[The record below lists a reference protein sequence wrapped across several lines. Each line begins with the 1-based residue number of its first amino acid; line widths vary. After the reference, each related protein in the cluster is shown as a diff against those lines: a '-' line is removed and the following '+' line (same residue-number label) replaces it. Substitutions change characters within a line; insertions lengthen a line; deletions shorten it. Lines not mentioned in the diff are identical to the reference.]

1 MGPAD
6 SDVPLARPVDLEGVK
21 VTYFPSRRLR
31 RLYWSPPMRRALA
44 ASVGGFD
51 VVHLHAVYLWPIWA
65 GARAARAQGVPYVI
79 SPRGMLVPELMR
91 RKSRWAK
98 AAWIALVER
107 TNLEAAAAIHATSSV
122 EAGHLAGFGW
132 KLPPIATIPHGV
144 DDPPPPS
151 AAPLSA
157 DIAAATAQGPLVLA
171 FGRISWEKGL
181 DRLIAALPQAPAAR
195 LVLAGDDADGY
206 AASLA
211 AQARAGGVDGRVTIV
226 ARHVEGADKEA
237 LFGAARM
244 FAMTSLSENFGIAAF
259 EAMRRGVPVLTTPD
273 VGMSEI
279 VRESGAGR
287 IVDAAPA
294 SIAAGIN
301 AMLDDPAGSRAMGEA
316 GRAHV
321 VAHYG
326 WPSVARR
333 MADLYGSVAKRQ
345 ERDGA
350 QAMMDLLA
358 HSPFDLATERR
369 VVIIAD
375 WLPPDF
381 GAVGQYMHLRAQAL
395 AEQGHDVTL
404 IGLASGGGSVRSEA
418 RGKGTLTEVR
428 LAARPV
434 PRGSLLSR
442 LMWTLWTDLRL
453 VMAGFRDAARRR
465 RRAVHRLAAVHDPSS
480 GAAEVP
486 VARSPGLPHHRL
498 SSRMPDRRAAASVAC
513 ARPVAGAHQLL
524 APADRRLRGAGHRPE
539 ASSRRDRRAA
549 GTDRPGARRLA
560 GLVHRQRSR
569 RTLAGGTGGVLRAAL
584 RRQLRRG
591 ARGRYGRRRVCP
603 PSS

>member
-1 MGPAD
+1 MLLNAAILQAPVWTVGRWAGTGWRGDSPAAELVDEPLRLLHIVPTYLPAVRYGGPIRSVHALCRALAAAGHDVHVFTTSVDGPAD
-6 SDVPLARPVDLEGVK
+6 SDVPIARPVDLEGVK
-21 VTYFPSRRLR
+21 VTYFPSGLLR

-65 GARAARAQGVPYVI
+65 GARAARAHGVPYVI

-91 RKSRWAK
+91 RKSRWVK
-98 AAWIALVER
+98 AAWIALIER

-122 EAGHLAGFGW
+122 EAGHLSGFGW

-151 AAPLSA
+151 AAPLSS

-181 DRLIAALPQAPAAR
+181 DRLIAALPQTPTAR
-195 LVLAGDDADGY
+195 LVVAGDAADGY
-206 AASLA
+206 AASLV

-244 FAMTSLSENFGIAAF
+244 LAMPSLSENFGIAAL

-279 VRESGAGR
+279 VRASGAGR
-287 IVDAAPA
+287 VVDVAPA

-301 AMLDDPAGSRAMGEA
+301 AILDDPAGSRAMGEA

-345 ERDGA
+345 E
-350 QAMMDLLA
+350 
-358 HSPFDLATERR
+358 
-369 VVIIAD
+369 
-375 WLPPDF
+375 
-381 GAVGQYMHLRAQAL
+381 
-395 AEQGHDVTL
+395 
-404 IGLASGGGSVRSEA
+404 SGG
-418 RGKGTLTEVR
+418 
-428 LAARPV
+428 ARP
-434 PRGSLLSR
+434 
-442 LMWTLWTDLRL
+442 
-453 VMAGFRDAARRR
+453 
-465 RRAVHRLAAVHDPSS
+465 
-480 GAAEVP
+480 
-486 VARSPGLPHHRL
+486 
-498 SSRMPDRRAAASVAC
+498 
-513 ARPVAGAHQLL
+513 
-524 APADRRLRGAGHRPE
+524 
-539 ASSRRDRRAA
+539 
-549 GTDRPGARRLA
+549 
-560 GLVHRQRSR
+560 
-569 RTLAGGTGGVLRAAL
+569 
-584 RRQLRRG
+584 
-591 ARGRYGRRRVCP
+591 
-603 PSS
+603 